1 VQRKIH
7 RKIIRLPKCKDKT
20 GNCRSTIYKLIAEG
34 KFPKPVKLTG
44 RSVGW
49 FEDEVDEYLESLP
62 RAEIGPAGAG

>member
-1 VQRKIH
+1 MPSRIL
-7 RKIIRLPKCKDKT
+7 RLPELERTIGLKH
-20 GNCRSTIYKLIAEG
+20 SAIYKLIAEG

-62 RAEIGPAGAG
+62 RAEIGPAGEK